1 MFLAGLLVYM
11 QHCNVDA
18 LPKHKGQQKHTGI
31 LASHGELNLGDLPMT
46 WLHGLKALD
55 W

>member
-1 MFLAGLLVYM
+1 MFLYGLLVYM

-18 LPKHKGQQKHTGI
+18 LPKHNGLQKYI
-31 LASHGELNLGDLPMT
+31 LASHWELNLGDLPMT